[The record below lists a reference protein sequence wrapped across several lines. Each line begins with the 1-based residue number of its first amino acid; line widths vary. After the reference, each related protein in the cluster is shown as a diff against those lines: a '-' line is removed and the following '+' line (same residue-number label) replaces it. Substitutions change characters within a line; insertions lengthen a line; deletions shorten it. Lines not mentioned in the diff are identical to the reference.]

1 MKYAFMSCLDLQFE
15 LSRRHCMGRH
25 WPELRWIK
33 RNAHEDHVELSD
45 RLISPGMASFGDVF
59 ESCLDIATV
68 NRSDP

>member
-1 MKYAFMSCLDLQFE
+1 
-15 LSRRHCMGRH
+15 MGRH
-25 WPELRWIK
+25 WLELRWIK